1 MKKSLLLLAFTAC
14 FLSARAQ
21 DTQYALKYDFFS
33 PVAGCFGF
41 SFEQPRN
48 NFISFDYDLGLIGL
62 RLDDYFTRDKFG
74 GAYAA
79 FGPRLYFDRDEA
91 QTNDLRGAY
100 FKPQILVS
108 YFQYQDNVDYYD
120 YYSGLS
126 YSGHLEGSDFSL
138 SMLAAVGSQ
147 WIMSD
152 LVVFDLWFGLGYGG
166 SWANETVDIP
176 PGNYYDSGNNNF
188 KYSHVHF
195 GDSPLIFDGG
205 LSIGFKW

>member
-1 MKKSLLLLAFTAC
+1 MLLVTLIFCLATV
-14 FLSARAQ
+14 RAQ
-21 DTQYALKYDFFS
+21 DKSYALKYDFFS

-62 RLDDYFTRDKFG
+62 RLDDYFEADKFG
-74 GAYAA
+74 GAYAS
-79 FGPRLYFDRDEA
+79 FGPRLYFTKDDA
-91 QTNDLRGAY
+91 SFNDLRGAY
-100 FKPQILVS
+100 FKPQILVN
-108 YFQYQDNVDYYD
+108 YYGYTNNIYYYD
-120 YYSGLS
+120 YLSGIG
-126 YSGHLEGSDFSL
+126 YDGTLEGTDMSI
-138 SMLAAVGSQ
+138 SMLATVGSQ

-152 LVVFDLWFGLGYGG
+152 LVVFDLWLGLGYGG
-166 SWANETVDIP
+166 SWVNETTDIP

-195 GDSPLIFDGG
+195 GNSPLIFDGG